1 MDRPH
6 PAAGSP
12 AWLVCRRGRR
22 GPRGRSGSPWGPCCT
37 GPGHKGP
44 PHLGCR
50 EPSGPEQPGC
60 QHTPLHF
67 EGPGP
72 RWALQPE
79 TANRA
84 PALPTPPQRPSL
96 SLRPAP
102 ADTVRAPPHGLVG
115 TGGGRLSINRDCD
128 GCCRFCIALPSPP
141 PSPTGRRFLLQMQSS
156 SAARRPCTPLWLWPA
171 FVPAPAQTG
180 PRAVPTGSQ
189 AGSGAQVGCLVPPAG
204 LTPSGQRREGAL
216 PLSSRPCS
224 AQLLP
229 QSCPEHIGGSRTYTQ
244 ALPGPQ

>member
-1 MDRPH
+1 MWKVRQPVGPLLHRPR
-6 PAAGSP
+6 PQRAPSPGLSGAQRTRAAWVSAHTP
-12 AWLVCRRGRR
+12 PLR
-22 GPRGRSGSPWGPCCT
+22 GPRAPLGPAARDC
-37 GPGHKGP
+37 
-44 PHLGCR
+44 
-50 EPSGPEQPGC
+50 QPGPSSPDPTAAPLPEPAACACGHC
-60 QHTPLHF
+60 QSPTSRA
-67 EGPGP
+67 
-72 RWALQPE
+72 RW
-79 TANRA
+79 
-84 PALPTPPQRPSL
+84 
-96 SLRPAP
+96 
-102 ADTVRAPPHGLVG
+102 H
-115 TGGGRLSINRDCD
+115 GGRLSINRDCD